1 MPEDTNSAGW
11 SALGDAAPLSKKLG
25 YLLQSLRARG
35 TAVDRLAV
43 VIYDH
48 PSDTLKTFLSVG
60 DDPPTLSNYQ
70 VRLADVPSLQE
81 LVARRQVRVIGDLQV
96 LPGSPAEHSRRL
108 LAAGFQSSC
117 TLPMVHDDEFFGFIF
132 CNSRVRD
139 YFTPAVL
146 GQLEPALRLFA
157 LIVIS
162 ELRTLRTLG
171 AATATVRYLTSHR
184 DCETGAHL
192 GRMASYSRLIARGLA
207 ATQGL
212 SDEYIEHLFL
222 FAPLHDIGKIAI
234 PDSILL
240 KPGVLTREE
249 FELMK
254 THTVK
259 GREMV
264 DFLVHEFH
272 LNRITHI
279 GVMRNI
285 VFSHHEAYDGSGY
298 PEGLSGEAIPLE
310 ARIVATADVLDAL
323 ASQRPYKPAWPL
335 DIALAELRRL
345 AGKKLDPQCV
355 EALLMHRGE
364 IETIGQQYQETVYG

>member
-11 SALGDAAPLSKKLG
+11 NALGDAAPLSQRLG
-25 YLLQSLRARG
+25 YLLQSLRTRG
-35 TAVDRLAV
+35 AAVDRLAV
-43 VIYDH
+43 VVYDH

-70 VRLADVPSLQE
+70 ARLADVPSLQE

-96 LPGSPAEHSRRL
+96 LAGSPAEHSRRL

-117 TLPMVHDDEFFGFIF
+117 TLPMIHDDELFGFIF
-132 CNSRVRD
+132 CNSRERD

-171 AATATVRYLTSHR
+171 AATATVRYLTSRR

-192 GRMASYSRLIARGLA
+192 GRMASYSRLIARELA
-207 ATQGL
+207 VAQGL

-240 KPGVLTREE
+240 KPGVLTHDE

-254 THTVK
+254 AHTVK
-259 GREMV
+259 GLEMV
-264 DFLVHEFH
+264 DFLIHEFRLTSLAH
-272 LNRITHI
+272 V
-279 GVMRNI
+279 GVMRSI

-310 ARIVATADVLDAL
+310 ARIVTAADVLDAL

-335 DIALAELRRL
+335 DIALAELQRL

-355 EALLMHRGE
+355 EALLVHRDE
-364 IETIGQQYQETVYG
+364 IAAIGQQYQETVYG